1 MVVNKNNMR
10 EVLSV
15 GCSHTSCITSLS
27 FHGGWEKNILLEHGA
42 KDDLSLGFKWAL
54 VALVSCQLLQM
65 SMPYFLPCSY
75 FLHATCTA
83 HSQDISC

>member
-1 MVVNKNNMR
+1 MR

-27 FHGGWEKNILLEHGA
+27 FHGGGKRTSCYTSLEHGA

-65 SMPYFLPCSY
+65 SMPYFLPCSH